1 MESEKLIELHAHILP
16 QMDDGSES
24 VEMSLAMLQALAE
37 MGVGTVCATSHY
49 YARENSVTMYL
60 ARRAAA
66 LNALRSAIPAG
77 SSLPR
82 ILPAAEAAYF
92 RGMEEHQPERLCIE
106 NTRTLMLEMPF
117 SEWTDQQVETVAVLS
132 LDLHFNVVLVHP
144 ERFCFSSSNRRR
156 LEELAKLPLA
166 LQVNADTLL
175 RWGTRRQGLE
185 LLELTTTPLLGS
197 DCHDMTKRPPNLKG
211 GREMVRRKLGE
222 AFLAQMDENAR
233 QLTAPTLAQV

>member
-1 MESEKLIELHAHILP
+1 MESGALIELHAHILP

-24 VEMSLAMLQALAE
+24 VEMSLAMLQALAG

-49 YARENSVTMYL
+49 YTRENSVTMYL

-66 LNALRSAIPAG
+66 LNALHSAIPAG

-92 RGMEEHQPERLCIE
+92 RGMEEHHPERLCIE

-175 RWGTRRQGLE
+175 RWRTRRQGLE
-185 LLELTTTPLLGS
+185 RLELTATPLLGS

-233 QLTAPTLAQV
+233 RLTAPTLAQV

>member
-1 MESEKLIELHAHILP
+1 
-16 QMDDGSES
+16 
-24 VEMSLAMLQALAE
+24 

-49 YARENSVTMYL
+49 YARENSITMYL

-66 LNALRSAIPAG
+66 LNALHSAIPAG

-92 RGMEEHQPERLCIE
+92 RGMEEHHPERLCIE

-185 LLELTTTPLLGS
+185 LLEMTATPLLGS

-233 QLTAPTLAQV
+233 RLTAPTLAQV

>member
-1 MESEKLIELHAHILP
+1 MESGALIELHAHILP

-24 VEMSLAMLQALAE
+24 VEMSLAMLQALAG
-37 MGVGTVCATSHY
+37 MGVGDGLCDLPLLRPGEQHHHVSGA
-49 YARENSVTMYL
+49 A
-60 ARRAAA
+60 AAA
-66 LNALRSAIPAG
+66 LNALHSAIPAG

-92 RGMEEHQPERLCIE
+92 RGMEEHHPERLCIE

-185 LLELTTTPLLGS
+185 LLELTATPLLGS

-233 QLTAPTLAQV
+233 RLTAPTLAQV